1 MSPTLLDV
9 SLDCLTYKATGLPP
23 STPLPCR
30 EKDALRSAMCLQHA
44 NIGYPLRGISSVAEC
59 IEEVKQQIGYVE
71 VASQQSPKKY
81 ALVLH
86 ETTEIKQYYLND
98 GVASEWCPV
107 CETASWE
114 LSEHL
119 GRTFMSNG
127 MESIFCDDYF
137 AEKAWLLKTT
147 LPEIKCTS
155 SV

>member
-1 MSPTLLDV
+1 VNPTLLDDG
-9 SLDCLTYKATGLPP
+9 LDCITYKATGLPP

-44 NIGYPLRGISSVAEC
+44 NLGYPLRNIISIAET
-59 IEEVKQQIGYVE
+59 IEEVKREIGYV
-71 VASQQSPKKY
+71 ALAQQQSTKKY

-107 CETASWE
+107 CQTEWQ
-114 LSEHL
+114 LSEHE